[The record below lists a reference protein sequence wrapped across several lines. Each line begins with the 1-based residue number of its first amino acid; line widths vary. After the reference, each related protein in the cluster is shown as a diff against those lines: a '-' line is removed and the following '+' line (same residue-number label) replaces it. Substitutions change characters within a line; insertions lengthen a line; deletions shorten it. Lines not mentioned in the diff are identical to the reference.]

1 MNTDQIN
8 TVLSS
13 YKTPFYVFDIK
24 TLRERINYTK
34 SIMPSGISICY
45 AIKAN
50 TFIVHEICDYADK
63 FEVCSPGELSI
74 CIEQGIP
81 AEKLVISG
89 VYKTP
94 DVIEDLIKTNTPIG
108 CYTAES
114 ARQFELLCGLAKKY
128 ERKIRLLL
136 RLSSGNQFGMDE
148 AEIDRILS
156 EHSADEYASIAG
168 IQYFSGTQK
177 SSLKR
182 LKREIDHLDEFLAQ
196 LQEKYAF
203 TAEELEFGTG
213 FPVSYFEDEKL
224 DEEALFKGFS
234 EILRSMK
241 YKTKISLEIG
251 RSIAASCGSYFTSVV
266 DAKTNKDQNY
276 AITDGGMHQLVYFG
290 QFMAMKKP
298 FLEVLPSRD
307 AGEVKEWN
315 LCGSLCTANDI
326 LVKQLYIRDLHIGD
340 TVMFKNTGAYCPTE
354 GISLFLSRDLPR
366 VIILGED
373 GGFTSVREPVDTY
386 KFNLSKYER
395 N

>member
-8 TVLSS
+8 AVLSK

-24 TLRERINYTK
+24 ALRERINYTK
-34 SIMPSGISICY
+34 SIMPSGVSICY

-50 TFIVHEICDYADK
+50 TFIVNEICDLADK
-63 FEVCSPGELSI
+63 FEVCSPGELNI
-74 CIEQGIP
+74 CLEQNIP
-81 AEKLVISG
+81 PEKLVLSG

-94 DVIEDLIKTNTPIG
+94 EVIEDLIKKDIPIG

-114 ARQFELLCGLAKKY
+114 TRQFELLSGLAKKY
-128 ERKIRLLL
+128 ERKIKLLL

-148 AEIDRILS
+148 AEIERIIS
-156 EHSADEYASIAG
+156 AHSADEYASITG

-177 SSLKR
+177 NSLKR

-203 TAEELEFGTG
+203 KSEELEFGTG
-213 FPVSYFEDEKL
+213 FPVSYFEGEKL

-234 EILRSMK
+234 EILLSMK
-241 YKTKISLEIG
+241 YKAKITLEIG
-251 RSIAASCGSYFTSVV
+251 RSIAASCGSYFTGVV

-276 AITDGGMHQLVYFG
+276 AILDGGMHQLVYFG
-290 QFMAMKKP
+290 QFMAMKRP
-298 FLEVLPSRD
+298 FLEVLPNRD
-307 AGEVKEWN
+307 TGEIKEWN

-326 LVKQLYIRDLHIGD
+326 LVKQLPVRDLHIGD

-354 GISLFLSRDLPR
+354 GISLFLSRDIPR
-366 VIILGED
+366 VILLGED
-373 GGFTSVREPVDTY
+373 GNFTSVREPVDTY